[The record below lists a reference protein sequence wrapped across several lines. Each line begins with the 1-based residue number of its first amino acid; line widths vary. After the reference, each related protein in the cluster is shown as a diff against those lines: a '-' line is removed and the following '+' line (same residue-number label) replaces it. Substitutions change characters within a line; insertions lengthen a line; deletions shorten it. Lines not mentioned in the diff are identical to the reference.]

1 MKAKSL
7 NKQIEEIKSK
17 FEYLSEDQIEEE
29 KEKTLERL
37 EKPIGIQKTV
47 SCKMSRTSKTCKQSE
62 TCK

>member
-7 NKQIEEIKSK
+7 NKQIEEIKAKS
-17 FEYLSEDQIEEE
+17 EYLSKLQIEKE

-47 SCKMSRTSKTCKQSE
+47 SFKMSRTSKTCQQSE

>member
-7 NKQIEEIKSK
+7 NKQIDQIKAKS
-17 FEYLSEDQIEEE
+17 EYLSKDEIEEE
-29 KEKTLERL
+29 KENTLERL

-47 SCKMSRTSKTCKQSE
+47 SCKTFKMSKTCKQSE